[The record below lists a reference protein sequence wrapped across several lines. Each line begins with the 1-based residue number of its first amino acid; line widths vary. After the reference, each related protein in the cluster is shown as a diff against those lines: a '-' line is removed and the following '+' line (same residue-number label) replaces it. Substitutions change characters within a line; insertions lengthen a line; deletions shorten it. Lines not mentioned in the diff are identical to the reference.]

1 MTSPGWSNQL
11 MYIFEARSLHE
22 VPRSPAGPEE
32 TSSSIAWF
40 SPEEL
45 RATLREAPAIDN
57 TMAVALNRV
66 YGTFFDGI

>member
-1 MTSPGWSNQL
+1 

-22 VPRSPAGPEE
+22 VQRSPAGPEE
-32 TSSSIAWF
+32 TSSTVRWF

-45 RATLREAPAIDN
+45 RETLRREPAIDN

-66 YGTFFDGI
+66 YGTFFDGL